1 MKTIYKFPILFIL
14 FALFLVPTGGASAQG
29 PNPGGDGRV
38 IFGSN
43 FTLEKGETFDGD
55 LVVFGGNVTVE
66 EDAALN
72 GSLVVFGGTVRSN
85 GNVSADVVIIGG
97 QVSLEEK
104 AVVAGDVVTIG
115 GQLQRAEGATIKGDV
130 VNDIP
135 PDFQFPNG
143 QLPPV
148 PGVPKPSF
156 NFDFNPIAEVFWI
169 FFWAVIVSGFAMLLS
184 LFWQPQ
190 IERAG
195 TAIVSQPL
203 TAGAIGLLAVFV
215 GLILILTIIPPV
227 IVAFAWLFGLVALGS
242 EVGERFTKG
251 INQTWSPVLRIGFGT
266 FLLMLV
272 AGAIGLVPCLGG
284 FALFLLGLLGIGG
297 TIITWFGTRPLQSSA
312 VTVYTPPTNSAP
324 APPASQS

>member
-1 MKTIYKFPILFIL
+1 MKTIYKFPILL
-14 FALFLVPTGGASAQG
+14 MLLGLLLVPTRSASAQG
-29 PNPGGDGRV
+29 PNPGGGGRV

-43 FTLEKGETFDGD
+43 FTLEKGETFNGD

-66 EDAALN
+66 EGAALN
-72 GSLVVFGGTVRSN
+72 GSLIVFGGTVKSN
-85 GNVSADVVIIGG
+85 GDVSADVVIIGG

-115 GQLQRAEGATIKGDV
+115 GQIQRAEGATIKGDV
-130 VNDIP
+130 VNNIP

-148 PGVPKPSF
+148 PGVPRPDIRI
-156 NFDFNPIAEVFWI
+156 DFNPIAEVFWI
-169 FFWAVIVSGFAMLLS
+169 VFWAVIVSGFAMLVS

-195 TAIVSQPL
+195 TAIVAQPV

-215 GLILILTIIPPV
+215 SLILVLTVIPPV
-227 IVAFAWLFGLVALGS
+227 IVAFAWLFGIVALGS

-251 INQTWSPVLRIGFGT
+251 INQTWSPVLTIGFGA

-272 AGAIGLVPCLGG
+272 GGAVGLVPCLGG

-297 TIITWFGTRPLQSSA
+297 TIITWFGTRPLQSPA
-312 VTVYTPPTNSAP
+312 VTVYTPPVDSAP